1 MKKHEQE
8 KSKLDSQKKLELGL
22 DIIEDIEEVEI
33 IETDNF
39 CTCTSSNP
47 ITDK

>member
-1 MKKHEQE
+1 MKKHEKE
-8 KSKLDSQKKLELGL
+8 KSKLDSQKELELGL

-39 CTCTSSNP
+39 CTCTSTTK
-47 ITDK
+47 TDK